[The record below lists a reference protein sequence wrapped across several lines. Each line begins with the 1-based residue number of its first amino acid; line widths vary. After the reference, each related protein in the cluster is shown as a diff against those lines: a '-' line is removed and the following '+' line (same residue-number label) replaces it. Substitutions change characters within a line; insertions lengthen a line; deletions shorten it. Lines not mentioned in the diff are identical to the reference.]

1 MDIINTNSFRY
12 ENISFDTC
20 SISLRKQAKTGNE
33 PLSEGNDIS
42 DVDCFQEL
50 YKKFPND
57 SFAVSDFSLEC
68 TDQDWLPE
76 RFLDNSKLQ
85 NFSNPGTVSIIFDKK
100 IFEKAADDPEF
111 MEDLTKFTEDLNN
124 QWAYIKEGCLTD
136 GMKYIHANVFLY
148 ADGTIGYTTTV
159 YEEPHWLSG
168 LYFDNKNNLSGLQ
181 DDNIAKH
188 ILEEY
193 EKQKLEGLF
202 DMMDKIHENSKK
214 LNEQIKHDKRNE
226 KLKIEEYEKTFIFGV

>member
-1 MDIINTNSFRY
+1 MDIINFNSFRY
-12 ENISFDTC
+12 ENVGFDTR
-20 SISLRKQAKTGNE
+20 SISLKKQAKTGNE

-50 YKKFPND
+50 YKKFPNA
-57 SFAVSDFSLEC
+57 SFAVNDFSLEC
-68 TDQDWLPE
+68 TDRDWLPE

-111 MEDLTKFTEDLNN
+111 MGDLTKFTEDLNN
-124 QWAYIKEGCLTD
+124 QWAYIKEGCLKD

-148 ADGTIGYTTTV
+148 ADGTIGSTITV
-159 YEEPHWLSG
+159 YKEPHWLSG

-181 DDNIAKH
+181 DDNIAKR

-202 DMMDKIHENSKK
+202 VMMDKIHENSKK
-214 LNEQIKHDKRNE
+214 LNEQIKYDKRNE
-226 KLKIEEYEKTFIFGV
+226 KLKMKEYEKTFIFSV